1 MNDRRRFRAL
11 LTLNGLLLALLVLV
25 TVVPEPMAGAQGQQ
39 SRPRG
44 EYTAVA
50 GEIRGGN
57 ASAIYIVDSNNQ
69 ELIAVRY
76 NAGRRQLEGIGYRDL
91 TEDLDAEPGR

>member
-1 MNDRRRFRAL
+1 MNDRRRFQAL

-25 TVVPEPMAGAQGQQ
+25 TVVPEPTAGAQNQ
-39 SRPRG
+39 SRARG

-57 ASAIYIVDSNNQ
+57 SSAIYIVDSNNQ